1 MNKRAISLLLTL
13 CMIVTLFSGMTLSA
27 GAVEA
32 ENEETTAV
40 ETVLPEGDHQA
51 AEETEAAPE
60 AEPAEEAAP
69 VEEATEE
76 AAAPAEEAEA
86 SEEAESAEETEP
98 AEEETPEVDN
108 WDFKAVFK
116 SDLIVAA
123 NDKAGLGGDV
133 LVDFVLGGAG
143 KIYLPGK
150 AVVEDLAI
158 SWADPDLTL
167 TKDDVTYE
175 SGEAPL
181 APAGESVTYK
191 VQKGNVIRL
200 ITLKTVQGSGDV
212 EAMFL
217 NIDESL
223 GTIKAMNKDDEH
235 ETSCYGSVNYA
246 GVDYPYFSMKGRGNS
261 TWVFDKKPY
270 NITFYKKADYDSK
283 KKVELIDGVKSKKWS
298 LLANYLDNSLLRN
311 KVGLDLAEN
320 LGIGLD
326 SAFVDVWMNGEFL
339 GNYLLTPKKDYNA
352 PDEGYMLENDHIPE
366 DIPEQFEFP
375 NIKEMPLKHNV
386 VNVEDIGDD
395 AVDAGETVE
404 TIQAWF
410 TEAWNAVL
418 DWDSE
423 DYQKYFDLDSWAK
436 MYLMFEV
443 SKTYDCYSGNIIM
456 HRDGLTEND
465 KLIAGPAWDYDIA
478 FGRTLH
484 KFFVGVTEHKQLN
497 AEGWYNDSVGMVA
510 SKEPYSI
517 LQGLGMHESFLQR
530 VTEVYNDYK
539 WAFED
544 LAADTDRQ
552 AELICDS
559 AMMNNELW
567 GTHSLSA
574 DYLVAPNTMSLLG
587 TGSYQL
593 RYEITLTWQNYVN
606 NLKEFC
612 TKRVM
617 WMSDHM
623 YAEYPAGSIAQAVN
637 GEDIVLR
644 AALTAG
650 NGENSY
656 QWQISAD
663 GKTWTNLDGETAAT
677 LRVPNT
683 EESAGMLVRCVV
695 KNAGVDIYTTHGGW
709 TKASAQTILDPVPV
723 DVETKEVEESKELQD
738 GDLIVV
744 LRGKELGAYTFTET
758 DGGWTI
764 QSADGQYAKADG
776 RKVVY
781 TDEPFV
787 WSYEDGVFSAET
799 KVTYTFFGRRLGL
812 GFNRTVYLTRD
823 GAALTVSLN
832 SGDQATFLKRGVVQ

>member
-1 MNKRAISLLLTL
+1 MLLTL

-32 ENEETTAV
+32 ETEETTAV
-40 ETVLPEGDHQA
+40 ETVLPEGDNQA
-51 AEETEAAPE
+51 AEETEAAPD
-60 AEPAEEAAP
+60 AEPTEEVAP
-69 VEEATEE
+69 VEEAAAE
-76 AAAPAEEAEA
+76 AAAPAEDAEA
-86 SEEAESAEETEP
+86 SEDAQSAEETEP
-98 AEEETPEVDN
+98 AEETPEIPEGDD

-116 SDLIVAA
+116 VDLLVAA
-123 NDKAGLGGDV
+123 DPELGLDGDV
-133 LVDFVLGGAG
+133 LVDFVLGGIG

-150 AVVEDLAI
+150 AAAEALTL
-158 SWADPDLTL
+158 SWEDPDLTL
-167 TKDDVTYE
+167 TKDDVTYQ

-181 APAGESVTYK
+181 APVGESVTYK

-200 ITLKTVQGSGDV
+200 INLKTVQGARSV
-212 EAMFL
+212 NAMFL

-223 GTIKAMNKDDEH
+223 GTIQAMNKDDDH
-235 ETSCYGSVNYA
+235 ETSCYGGVNYA

-270 NITFYKKADYDSK
+270 NLTFYKKDDYDK
-283 KKVELIDGVKSKKWS
+283 KQKVELIKGVKAKKWS

-311 KVGLDLAEN
+311 KVALDLADT
-320 LGIGLD
+320 LGIGLQ
-326 SAFVDVWMNGEFL
+326 SEFVDVWMNGEFL

-352 PDEGYMLENDHIPE
+352 PDEGYVLENDHIPE

-375 NIKEMPLKHNV
+375 NIKEMPFKHNV

-395 AVDAGETVE
+395 AADAGETVE

-410 TEAWNAVL
+410 TEAWNSVL

-423 DYQKYFDLDSWAK
+423 EYQNYFDLDSWAK

-497 AEGWYNDSVGMVA
+497 AEGWYNDSVGLVA

-517 LQGLGMHESFLQR
+517 LQGLGMHESFMKR
-530 VTEVYNDYK
+530 VAEVYNDYK

-544 LAADTDRQ
+544 LAANTDRQ
-552 AELICDS
+552 AEVLGAS
-559 AMMNNELW
+559 ADMNNELW

-574 DYLVAPNTMSLLG
+574 DYLVAPNTMSFLG
-587 TGSYQL
+587 TGSYRL
-593 RYEITLTWQNYVN
+593 RYEPTLTWQNYVN

-612 TKRVM
+612 AKRVL
-617 WMSDHM
+617 WLSDHL
-623 YAEYPAGSIAQAVN
+623 YAEYPEGSIAQAQS
-637 GEDIVLR
+637 GEEIVLR

-650 NGENSY
+650 NTENSY
-656 QWQISAD
+656 QWQISSN
-663 GKTWTNLDGETAAT
+663 GKTWTDLDGETNQS
-677 LRVPNT
+677 LRLPMDADYEGVT
-683 EESAGMLVRCVV
+683 YRCVV

-709 TKASAQTILDPVPV
+709 TKASAQSILEPVAV
-723 DVETKEVEESKELQD
+723 DVEVQEVEEAAELQD
-738 GDLIVV
+738 GDLIV
-744 LRGKELGAYTFTET
+744 LLGGRELGSYTFTKQ
-758 DGGWTI
+758 DDGWTI
-764 QSADGQYAKADG
+764 QNADGKYAKADG
-776 RKVVY
+776 RSLVY
-781 TDEPFV
+781 TDTPFV
-787 WSYEDGVFSAET
+787 WSYDDGVFSADT
-799 KVTYTFFGRRLGL
+799 KVTYTLLGKKLGL
-812 GFNRTVYLTRD
+812 GFIQTAYLTSTGGRL
-823 GAALTVSLN
+823 GVSLDG
-832 SGDQATFLKRGVVQ
+832 GDPASFLTRGFLQ